1 MPATN
6 HAGYSCYTYTPERG
20 HTVGQVRSTKAEA
33 QADMTQLPA
42 GGEYAVREAVW
53 LKGEIV

>member
-6 HAGYSCYTYTPERG
+6 HAGHACYTYTHELG
-20 HTVGQVRSTKAEA
+20 HVIGEVRVTKEEA
-33 QADMTQLPA
+33 LADMASMPP

-53 LKGEIV
+53 LTERIV